1 MKKLLTLSLF
11 ITISFSVVLAQEV
24 PQVAPDNMPNI
35 PKNLIKFNLTSA
47 LIKNYSV
54 QYERVLS
61 RTISMAVS
69 YKIMPESTIP
79 YTNQIFKWAGDI
91 DAETKNTIENL
102 NIGNYTITPEIR
114 FYSGKKRYG
123 SGFYTALF
131 YRYGHF
137 TASNAIVTF
146 NQDDPEVEPTTLTM
160 SGNMTTHT
168 GGLMMGAQ
176 WALGKHMCLD
186 WWIAGPHFGVSSG
199 KVIGLSS
206 TPITEEEQQSIEDEV
221 NGKKIPMVKQTI
233 DVTADKATLDFSG
246 PWTGIRAGL
255 SFGIKF

>member
-1 MKKLLTLSLF
+1 MKKLLSLSLF

-24 PQVAPDNMPNI
+24 PQVAHDNMPNI

-47 LIKNYSV
+47 VIKNYSV

-61 RTISMAVS
+61 RNISLGVS
-69 YKIMPESTIP
+69 FKMMPESGIP
-79 YTNQIFKWAGDI
+79 YTDQIFRWSGDI

-102 NIGNYTITPEIR
+102 IIGNYTITPELR
-114 FYSGKKRYG
+114 FYKGKKRYG
-123 SGFYTALF
+123 TGFYTALF

-146 NQDDPEVEPTTLTM
+146 NQDDPEIDPTTLTM
-160 SGNMTTHT
+160 SGDMTTHT
-168 GGLMMGAQ
+168 GGFMLGAQ

-186 WWIAGPHFGVSSG
+186 WWILGPHFGVSKG
-199 KVIGLSS
+199 NVIGLSS
-206 TPITEEEQQSIEDEV
+206 TPLSEEDQQSIEDEV
-221 NGKKIPMVKQTI
+221 NDLDIPMVKQTV
-233 DVTADKATLDFSG
+233 DVTADKVTLDFSG
-246 PWTGIRAGL
+246 PWAGIRAGL